1 MTLTALNDIYL
12 LMSNEVQVVQD
23 KRVKIPLNKLIELR
37 SKDVTIEDMA
47 KQFDCT
53 ERAIY
58 KRLAQFH
65 TNPIDIKS
73 FADNKEKTLLFMQ
86 AELVNSFTKAQINK
100 IPPYHRIVAFG
111 ILEDKLKQMSA
122 GSTGNIN
129 ILPDCHQPRQ
139 DRESRA
145 QEQGHTRCSHNT
157 TT

>member
-1 MTLTALNDIYL
+1 
-12 LMSNEVQVVQD
+12 MSNEVQVVQD

-129 ILPDCHQPRQ
+129 ILNQIVINLDKTVRSELKSKGIQ
-139 DRESRA
+139 DVVI
-145 QEQGHTRCSHNT
+145 TPPHNEPKKLSD
-157 TT
+157 